1 MADNPDVRIGTAE
14 REQALSNLSQHLSD
28 GRLTLSEFD
37 ERSAVVTGAT
47 TRGELDSVFSDLP
60 TPSLAPTASRPL
72 DISKSSEP
80 ATTTPAETSGDGGWD
95 WRKAVMGA
103 APILALILFFVVP
116 VSNSWLFFLL
126 VPLAGAVLFGGDRS
140 KRRNR

>member
-28 GRLTLSEFD
+28 GRLTLPEFD
-37 ERSAVVTGAT
+37 ERSAVVAAAT
-47 TRGELDSVFSDLP
+47 TRGQLDSVFTDLP

-72 DISKSSEP
+72 DISRSNEP
-80 ATTTPAETSGDGGWD
+80 AVPPTQPDADDGWD

-103 APILALILFFVVP
+103 APIIALILFFVVP

-126 VPLAGAVLFGGDRS
+126 IPLAGALLFGGDRS
-140 KRRNR
+140 KKRDR

>member
-28 GRLTLSEFD
+28 GRLTLTEFD
-37 ERSAVVTGAT
+37 ERSAVVTSAT
-47 TRGELDSVFSDLP
+47 TRRELDSVFTDLP

-72 DISKSSEP
+72 DISKSSKP
-80 ATTTPAETSGDGGWD
+80 ATPASTPPVPDDGWD

-103 APILALILFFVVP
+103 APIIALILFFVVP

-126 VPLAGAVLFGGDRS
+126 IPLAGALLFGGDRS
-140 KRRNR
+140 RGRDR